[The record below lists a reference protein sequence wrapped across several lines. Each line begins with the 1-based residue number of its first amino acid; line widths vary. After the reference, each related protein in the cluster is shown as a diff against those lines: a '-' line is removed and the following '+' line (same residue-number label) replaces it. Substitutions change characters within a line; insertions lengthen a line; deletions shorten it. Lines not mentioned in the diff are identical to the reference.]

1 MYDEYEVVYESS
13 VNEYLTLYIVIGIC
27 IAILAIIT
35 LIGLSRV
42 FKKANRSSVAAFIP
56 FYNFYILLEVAN
68 MQKSYFLPLLI
79 PIVNIPILLNVNTTI
94 ANLFKKSKSFGI
106 GMTFL
111 PFIYYPILAFSSSEY
126 VGINLS
132 GMNSQVENI
141 PVIDDNK
148 NQEKQ
153 IQVNEEVKP
162 TVSIST
168 GLGKLENKEKK
179 EVDFDKLLQKQE
191 KPQEEVQETKP
202 IDPTVGA
209 QLKTA
214 DDIYSVNY
222 IDTNPQTT
230 VNQDVVQPQV
240 STIPQ
245 SVPQQASQVVEN
257 IPAPQPQQQ
266 NPQVAVNNIQPQ
278 VQQQS
283 STPTNTKVDL
293 LASNTVSVEESGYK
307 LCPNCKT
314 RVVDGAEICLICGQ
328 KLN

>member
-13 VNEYLTLYIVIGIC
+13 VNEYVTLYIVLGIC
-27 IAILAIIT
+27 VAILAIIT

-42 FKKANRSSVAAFIP
+42 FKKANRSSIAAFIP
-56 FYNFYILLEVAN
+56 FYNIYILLEVAN

-79 PIVNIPILLNVNTTI
+79 PIVNIPLLLNVNTTI
-94 ANLFKKSKSFGI
+94 ASLFKKSKMFGI

-111 PFIYYPILAFSSSEY
+111 PFIYYPILAFSRSEY

-132 GMNSQVENI
+132 GMNSQIENI

-168 GLGKLENKEKK
+168 GLGKLENKVKKDK

-191 KPQEEVQETKP
+191 KPQEQEQETKP

-214 DDIYSVNY
+214 DDIYSVDY
-222 IDTNPQTT
+222 IDANSQVA
-230 VNQDVVQPQV
+230 VNQEVVQPQV
-240 STIPQ
+240 VTQQSAPQLETIQNVVPQ
-245 SVPQQASQVVEN
+245 SPIS
-257 IPAPQPQQQ
+257 
-266 NPQVAVNNIQPQ
+266 
-278 VQQQS
+278 QQQS
-283 STPTNTKVDL
+283 SPIPVNNTQQPSNGKVDL

-328 KLN
+328 KLK